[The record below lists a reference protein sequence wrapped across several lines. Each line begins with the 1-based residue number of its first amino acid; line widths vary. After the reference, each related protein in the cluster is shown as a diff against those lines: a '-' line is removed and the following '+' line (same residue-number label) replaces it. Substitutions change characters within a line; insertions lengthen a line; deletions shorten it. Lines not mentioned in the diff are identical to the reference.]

1 MFRVCCAGYT
11 VPHTVPLCGPSPP
24 QGPGCPPRGVETE
37 GGQVAGYAQS
47 LGQVDGQET
56 QQGNVVARSRWL
68 IKLELFWTGRLV
80 VCSSDSLHA

>member
-1 MFRVCCAGYT
+1 M
-11 VPHTVPLCGPSPP
+11 
-24 QGPGCPPRGVETE
+24 
-37 GGQVAGYAQS
+37 AGYAQS